1 MDLSPAIIQRE
12 LPAAVVGSAVECY
25 AQLGSTND
33 ITRER
38 ARAGQ
43 PEGLV
48 VLADEQVAGRGRL
61 GRGWAAPPGSSLLL
75 SVLLRPAWL
84 APADAFLLTML
95 AGVALCAAVE
105 QAAPMHA
112 ALKWPNDLLLPTPA
126 GLRKAAGVLS
136 ELDLVGDR
144 IGWVVLGMGINV
156 NWAPQGVV
164 DGRDLGQQAT
174 SLSAALGQ
182 PVERLALL
190 RALLV
195 QLDREYSALRGG
207 QRQRLFERWRARL
220 ATLGLPVQ
228 VRMPAGELH
237 GTAEDVEPSGA
248 LRIRDADGTLH
259 TVFAGDVGG

>member
-1 MDLSPAIIQRE
+1 MDLNPALIQHD
-12 LPAAVVGSAVECY
+12 LPATVIGAAVECY

-33 ITRER
+33 IARQR
-38 ARAGQ
+38 ARAGHR
-43 PEGLV
+43 EGLV

-61 GRGWAAPPGSSLLL
+61 GRGWAAPPGTSLLL
-75 SVLLRPAWL
+75 SVLLRPTWL

-105 QAAPMHA
+105 QAAPIRA
-112 ALKWPNDLLLPTPA
+112 ALKWPNDLLLPAPG

-136 ELDLVGDR
+136 ELDLDGDR

-164 DGRDLGQQAT
+164 DGRDLGLQAT
-174 SLSAALGQ
+174 SLSASLGQ

-195 QLDREYSALRGG
+195 QLDGEYGALRRG
-207 QRQRLFERWRARL
+207 QRGSLFERWRARL
-220 ATLGLPVQ
+220 ATLGQPVQ
-228 VRMPAGELH
+228 VRLPAGELH

-248 LRIRDADGTLH
+248 LRVRDAQGTLH
-259 TVFAGDVGG
+259 TVLAGDVGG